1 MFSYLVSIK
10 CSLSP
15 QLCWRTLSV
24 GPSVCLCSALAFP
37 HPLRSMV
44 LDCLATGTEHL
55 VVTIYHPVESI
66 FVMDPLRE
74 KKEEWLHSTV
84 F

>member
-1 MFSYLVSIK
+1 
-10 CSLSP
+10 
-15 QLCWRTLSV
+15 
-24 GPSVCLCSALAFP
+24 
-37 HPLRSMV
+37 MV